1 MEWMEY
7 RQLSIPE
14 GSFKGWL
21 ANTGVILM
29 LGSIFF
35 VVILGATGLIILMTN
50 RLGITD
56 DVWWGNKLLWGWVSV
71 IWTLIVAGVGG
82 YFSQHSD
89 NYHISAVREHN
100 RLLQVQS
107 NCAEEIRRRQRLVN
121 RLEDRLIR
129 IGYPDAAELINSSGP
144 FGALKSRT
152 SIATFWL
159 QENDEEDE

>member
-1 MEWMEY
+1 MEY

-56 DVWWGNKLLWGWVSV
+56 DVWWENKLLWGWVSV
-71 IWTLIVAGVGG
+71 I
-82 YFSQHSD
+82 
-89 NYHISAVREHN
+89 
-100 RLLQVQS
+100 
-107 NCAEEIRRRQRLVN
+107 
-121 RLEDRLIR
+121 
-129 IGYPDAAELINSSGP
+129 
-144 FGALKSRT
+144 
-152 SIATFWL
+152 
-159 QENDEEDE
+159 